1 MSKHH
6 KLLTMYFLKEREGCA
21 SLNRLGEPLGTDYQ
35 AAIQMDAT
43 ESVAVLN

>member
-35 AAIQMDAT
+35 LPYRWMQQR
-43 ESVAVLN
+43 VLLS